1 MNLTQLIQ
9 FDLIQFGFTAKDK
22 KDALNK
28 LTDMLVEEGII
39 GNKDEFYKA
48 LLGREE
54 LSTTGVGDG
63 IAIPHA
69 KASCF
74 EKAMIIYAKS
84 DEGVEW
90 ESFDSQPAKHI
101 FMICAPANGADEHLK
116 ALATLSTA
124 LMNPEV
130 KGKLDNATTKE
141 EVKTIFEDFVKS
153 NEKVKEEPKEESG
166 SEDKKYIIAVT
177 ACPTGIAH
185 TFMAAEK
192 IKEAAKEMGLD
203 VKVETNGQIGVENK
217 LTKDDIE
224 RAVGIIVAAD
234 KKVEIARFDGHPT
247 LFTKVADGINKPKE
261 LIQTVLD
268 GNAAIY
274 HHSGEKS
281 SSESTEGESVG
292 RKIYKYLMEGVS
304 NMLPF
309 VVAGGILIALS
320 FFWGINAF
328 NPEDPSYNKFAELLF
343 VLGKLAFSM
352 MLPILAGFIGRSIA
366 DRPGFIVGMVGG
378 ILADPSILGL
388 KSAAWL
394 NYTPSGFLG
403 ALVAGFLAGGII
415 IALRYIFSWIP
426 RSLDGIKPIFLFP
439 VLGSFIMGVLMLFV
453 VNAPM
458 AFIMTSFKSFIEALS
473 GGEKVI
479 LGFVVGSMMAI
490 DMGGPINKAA
500 YVTAT
505 ALVTTSGTAGSD
517 VMAASMVG
525 GMIPPL
531 AIALSATIYKNLW
544 PETQRGSALV
554 NYVMGFAFITE
565 GAIPFAASNPIRVI
579 PPLFLSSGVAGALS
593 MIFDCRSRAPH
604 GGMFAVLVGAV
615 TNPVMYLLALVIGTV
630 MGAFLLILSLNLGR
644 KKTRNYR
651 LMGFTI
657 GLFMN

>member
-48 LLGREE
+48 LLEREE

-153 NEKVKEEPKEESG
+153 TEEVKEKPKEESG
-166 SEDKKYIIAVT
+166 SKDKKYIIAVT

-203 VKVETNGQIGVENK
+203 VKDETNGQIGVENK

-458 AFIMTSFKSFIEALS
+458 AFIMTSFKNFIEALS

-544 PETQRGSALV
+544 PETQRGSAFV

-565 GAIPFAASNPIRVI
+565 GAIPFAAGNPIRVI

-644 KKTRNYR
+644 KKEN
-651 LMGFTI
+651 
-657 GLFMN
+657 

>member
-1 MNLTQLIQ
+1 MTLTELIR
-9 FDLIQFGFTAKDK
+9 FDLIQFGFKATDK

-28 LTDMLVEEGII
+28 LTDMLVEKQVITT
-39 GNKDEFYKA
+39 KDEFLNA
-48 LLGREE
+48 LLEREK

-116 ALATLSTA
+116 ALSTLSTA
-124 LMNPEV
+124 LMNPDV
-130 KGKLDNATTKE
+130 KGRLDKATTKE
-141 EVKTIFEDFVKS
+141 DIDR
-153 NEKVKEEPKEESG
+153 
-166 SEDKKYIIAVT
+166 
-177 ACPTGIAH
+177 
-185 TFMAAEK
+185 AE
-192 IKEAAKEMGLD
+192 
-203 VKVETNGQIGVENK
+203 
-217 LTKDDIE
+217 
-224 RAVGIIVAAD
+224 GIIVAAD

-261 LIQTVLD
+261 LIQTILD
-268 GNAAIY
+268 GKASIY
-274 HHSGEKS
+274 HHKGDEGSNEGD
-281 SSESTEGESVG
+281 EGESVG
-292 RKIYKYLMEGVS
+292 RKIYKYLMDGVS

-320 FFWGINAF
+320 FFWGINSF

-343 VLGKLAFSM
+343 VLGKLSFSM

-388 KSAAWL
+388 KSEAWL
-394 NYTPSGFLG
+394 SYTPSGFLG

-415 IALRYIFSWIP
+415 IVLRYAFSWIP
-426 RSLDGIKPIFLFP
+426 RSMDGIKPIFLFP

-458 AFIMTSFKSFIEALS
+458 AFIMTAFKNFIESMS
-473 GGEKVI
+473 GGEKVV
-479 LGFVVGSMMAI
+479 LGFIVGSMMAI

-500 YVTAT
+500 YVTGT
-505 ALVTTSGTAGSD
+505 ALVTTAGTAGSD
-517 VMAASMVG
+517 VMAAVMVG
-525 GMIPPL
+525 GMVPPL
-531 AIALSATIYKNLW
+531 AIALSATISKKLW
-544 PETQRGSALV
+544 SQAQRGSALV
-554 NYVMGFAFITE
+554 NYVMGLSFITE
-565 GAIPFAASNPIRVI
+565 GAIPFAASNPLRVI

-593 MIFDCRSRAPH
+593 MVFDCKSKAPH

-615 TNPVMYLLALVIGTV
+615 SNPIMYIIALVVGTV
-630 MGAFLLILSLNLGR
+630 MGALLLIVSLNLG
-644 KKTRNYR
+644 KKKEN
-651 LMGFTI
+651 
-657 GLFMN
+657 

>member
-90 ESFDSQPAKHI
+90 ESFDAQPAKHI

-153 NEKVKEEPKEESG
+153 TEKVKEKPKEENG

-388 KSAAWL
+388 KSE
-394 NYTPSGFLG
+394 S
-403 ALVAGFLAGGII
+403 
-415 IALRYIFSWIP
+415 
-426 RSLDGIKPIFLFP
+426 
-439 VLGSFIMGVLMLFV
+439 
-453 VNAPM
+453 
-458 AFIMTSFKSFIEALS
+458 
-473 GGEKVI
+473 
-479 LGFVVGSMMAI
+479 
-490 DMGGPINKAA
+490 
-500 YVTAT
+500 
-505 ALVTTSGTAGSD
+505 
-517 VMAASMVG
+517 
-525 GMIPPL
+525 
-531 AIALSATIYKNLW
+531 
-544 PETQRGSALV
+544 
-554 NYVMGFAFITE
+554 
-565 GAIPFAASNPIRVI
+565 
-579 PPLFLSSGVAGALS
+579 
-593 MIFDCRSRAPH
+593 C
-604 GGMFAVLVGAV
+604 
-615 TNPVMYLLALVIGTV
+615 
-630 MGAFLLILSLNLGR
+630 
-644 KKTRNYR
+644 
-651 LMGFTI
+651 
-657 GLFMN
+657 GLFN

>member
-90 ESFDSQPAKHI
+90 ESFDAQPAKHI

-153 NEKVKEEPKEESG
+153 TEEVKEKPKEESG

-224 RAVGIIVAAD
+224 RAVGIIIAAD

-458 AFIMTSFKSFIEALS
+458 AFIMTSFKNFIEALS

-630 MGAFLLILSLNLGR
+630 MGAFLLIFSLNLGR
-644 KKTRNYR
+644 KKEN
-651 LMGFTI
+651 
-657 GLFMN
+657 

>member
-9 FDLIQFGFTAKDK
+9 FDLIQFGFMAKDK

-90 ESFDSQPAKHI
+90 ESFDAQPAKHI

-153 NEKVKEEPKEESG
+153 TEEVKEKPKEESG

-458 AFIMTSFKSFIEALS
+458 AFIMTSFKNFIEALS

-544 PETQRGSALV
+544 PETQRGSAFV

-565 GAIPFAASNPIRVI
+565 GAIPFAAGNPIRVI

-630 MGAFLLILSLNLGR
+630 MGAFLLILSLNLG
-644 KKTRNYR
+644 KKKEN
-651 LMGFTI
+651 
-657 GLFMN
+657 

>member
-48 LLGREE
+48 LLEREE

-153 NEKVKEEPKEESG
+153 TEEVKEKPKEESG

-268 GNAAIY
+268 GNAAVY

-343 VLGKLAFSM
+343 VMGKLAFSM

-458 AFIMTSFKSFIEALS
+458 AFIMTSFKNFIEALS

-531 AIALSATIYKNLW
+531 AIALSATIYKNIW

-644 KKTRNYR
+644 KKEN
-651 LMGFTI
+651 
-657 GLFMN
+657 

>member
-9 FDLIQFGFTAKDK
+9 FDLIQFGFMAKDK

-90 ESFDSQPAKHI
+90 ESFDAQPAKHI

-130 KGKLDNATTKE
+130 KGKLDNAATKE

-153 NEKVKEEPKEESG
+153 TEEVKEKPKEESG
-166 SEDKKYIIAVT
+166 SKDKKYIIAVT

-458 AFIMTSFKSFIEALS
+458 AFIMTSFKNFIEALS

-505 ALVTTSGTAGSD
+505 ALVTTSGTSGSD

-644 KKTRNYR
+644 KKEN
-651 LMGFTI
+651 
-657 GLFMN
+657 

>member
-22 KDALNK
+22 NDALNK

-153 NEKVKEEPKEESG
+153 TEKVKEEPKEENG

-281 SSESTEGESVG
+281 SSESTEGESVR

-458 AFIMTSFKSFIEALS
+458 AFIMTSFKNFIEALS

-505 ALVTTSGTAGSD
+505 ALVTTSGTSGSD

-644 KKTRNYR
+644 KKEN
-651 LMGFTI
+651 
-657 GLFMN
+657 

>member
-153 NEKVKEEPKEESG
+153 TEKVKEEPKEESG

-268 GNAAIY
+268 GNAAVY

-403 ALVAGFLAGGII
+403 ALVAGFFAGGII

-458 AFIMTSFKSFIEALS
+458 AFIMTSFKNFIEALS

-505 ALVTTSGTAGSD
+505 ALVTTSGTSGSD

-544 PETQRGSALV
+544 PETQRGSAFV

-644 KKTRNYR
+644 KKEN
-651 LMGFTI
+651 
-657 GLFMN
+657 

>member
-90 ESFDSQPAKHI
+90 ESFDAQPAKHI

-153 NEKVKEEPKEESG
+153 TEEVKEEPKEESG

-458 AFIMTSFKSFIEALS
+458 AFIMTSFKNFIEALS

-544 PETQRGSALV
+544 PETQRGSAFV

-644 KKTRNYR
+644 KKEN
-651 LMGFTI
+651 
-657 GLFMN
+657 

>member
-153 NEKVKEEPKEESG
+153 TEEVKEKPKEESG

>member
-9 FDLIQFGFTAKDK
+9 FDLIQFCFTAKDK

-153 NEKVKEEPKEESG
+153 TEEVKEKPKEESG

-458 AFIMTSFKSFIEALS
+458 AFIMTSFKNFIEALS

-479 LGFVVGSMMAI
+479 LGFVVGSMMAM

-644 KKTRNYR
+644 KKEN
-651 LMGFTI
+651 
-657 GLFMN
+657 

>member
-22 KDALNK
+22 NDALNK

-153 NEKVKEEPKEESG
+153 TEKVKEEPKEENG

-458 AFIMTSFKSFIEALS
+458 AFIMISFKNFIEALS

-644 KKTRNYR
+644 KKEN
-651 LMGFTI
+651 
-657 GLFMN
+657 

>member
-9 FDLIQFGFTAKDK
+9 FDLIQFGFSATDK
-22 KDALNK
+22 KEALNK
-28 LTDMLVEEGII
+28 LTDMLVEKGII
-39 GNKDEFYKA
+39 GNKDEFFKA
-48 LLGREE
+48 LLERES

-84 DEGVEW
+84 DSGVEW
-90 ESFDSQPAKHI
+90 ESFDAQPAKHI

-124 LMNPEV
+124 LMNPDV

-153 NEKVKEEPKEESG
+153 TEEVKEEPKEESG
-166 SEDKKYIIAVT
+166 SEGKKYIIAVT

-217 LTKDDIE
+217 LTKEDID

-274 HHSGEKS
+274 NHSGEKS

-343 VLGKLAFSM
+343 VLGKLSFSM

-378 ILADPSILGL
+378 ILANPSILGL
-388 KSAAWL
+388 QSAEWL
-394 NYTPSGFLG
+394 SYTPSGFLG

-415 IALRYIFSWIP
+415 FALRYAFSWIP

-453 VNAPM
+453 INAPM
-458 AFIMTSFKSFIEALS
+458 AFIMTSFRNFIESMS
-473 GGEKVI
+473 GGEKIV

-525 GMIPPL
+525 GMVPPL
-531 AIALSATIYKNLW
+531 AIALSATVYKNLW
-544 PETQRGSALV
+544 PEAQRGSALV

-565 GAIPFAASNPIRVI
+565 GAIPFAASNPLRVI

-593 MIFDCRSRAPH
+593 MIFSCRSKAPH

-615 TNPVMYLLALVIGTV
+615 TNPVMYIIALVVGTV
-630 MGAFLLILSLNLGR
+630 MGAFLLIVSLNLG
-644 KKTRNYR
+644 KKKEN
-651 LMGFTI
+651 
-657 GLFMN
+657 

>member
-268 GNAAIY
+268 GNAAVY

-403 ALVAGFLAGGII
+403 ALVAGFFAGGII

-458 AFIMTSFKSFIEALS
+458 AFIMTSFRNFIESMS
-473 GGEKVI
+473 GGEKIV

-525 GMIPPL
+525 GMVPPL
-531 AIALSATIYKNLW
+531 AIALSATVYKNLW
-544 PETQRGSALV
+544 PEAQRGSALV

-644 KKTRNYR
+644 KKEN
-651 LMGFTI
+651 
-657 GLFMN
+657 

>member
-28 LTDMLVEEGII
+28 LTDMLVEKSII

-48 LLGREE
+48 LLEREE

-153 NEKVKEEPKEESG
+153 TEEVKEEPKEESG
-166 SEDKKYIIAVT
+166 SGDKKYIIAVT

-268 GNAAIY
+268 GNAAVY

-281 SSESTEGESVG
+281 SSESIEGESVG

-388 KSAAWL
+388 KSEAWL

-415 IALRYIFSWIP
+415 IALRYVFSWIP

-458 AFIMTSFKSFIEALS
+458 AFIMTSFKNFIEALS

-593 MIFDCRSRAPH
+593 MIFDCRSKAPH

-644 KKTRNYR
+644 KKEN
-651 LMGFTI
+651 
-657 GLFMN
+657 

>member
-90 ESFDSQPAKHI
+90 ESFDAQPAKHI

-153 NEKVKEEPKEESG
+153 TEEVKEKPKEESG

-458 AFIMTSFKSFIEALS
+458 AFIMISFKNFIEALS

-644 KKTRNYR
+644 KKEN
-651 LMGFTI
+651 
-657 GLFMN
+657 

>member
-1 MNLTQLIQ
+1 M
-9 FDLIQFGFTAKDK
+9 AKDK

-90 ESFDSQPAKHI
+90 ESFDAQPAKHI

-130 KGKLDNATTKE
+130 KGKLDNAATKE

-153 NEKVKEEPKEESG
+153 TEEVKEKPKEESG

-458 AFIMTSFKSFIEALS
+458 AFIMTSFKNFIEALS

-531 AIALSATIYKNLW
+531 AIALSATIHKKLW

-644 KKTRNYR
+644 KKEN
-651 LMGFTI
+651 
-657 GLFMN
+657 

>member
-22 KDALNK
+22 NDALNK

-153 NEKVKEEPKEESG
+153 TEKVKEEPKEENG

-224 RAVGIIVAAD
+224 RAVGIIIAAD

-458 AFIMTSFKSFIEALS
+458 AFIMTSFKNFIEALS

-505 ALVTTSGTAGSD
+505 ALVTTSGTSGSD

-644 KKTRNYR
+644 KKEN
-651 LMGFTI
+651 
-657 GLFMN
+657 

>member
-1 MNLTQLIQ
+1 MELTQLINYE
-9 FDLIQFGFTAKDK
+9 LIQFGFSASDK

-28 LTDMLVEEGII
+28 LTSMLVEKGVIKSNE
-39 GNKDEFYKA
+39 DFLQA
-48 LLGREE
+48 LLDREK

-69 KASCF
+69 KAKDF

-84 DEGVEW
+84 DEGIEW

-116 ALATLSTA
+116 ALASLSTA
-124 LMNPEV
+124 LMNADV
-130 KGKLDNATTKE
+130 KAGLDKATTGE
-141 EVKTIFEDFVKS
+141 EVKKVFENFVNASK
-153 NEKVKEEPKEESG
+153 KPEESNAKV
-166 SEDKKYIIAVT
+166 DTNKPYVIAVT

-192 IKEAAKEMGLD
+192 IKEAATEMGLE

-217 LTKDDIE
+217 LTKEDID

-247 LFTKVADGINKPKE
+247 LFTKVADGINRPKE
-261 LIQTVLD
+261 LIQTLLD
-268 GNAAIY
+268 GKASTY
-274 HHSGEKS
+274 HHQGNEA
-281 SSESTEGESVG
+281 STESEDGESIG
-292 RKIYKYLMEGVS
+292 RKIYKYLMDGVS

-320 FFWGINAF
+320 FFWGINSF
-328 NPEDPSYNKFAELLF
+328 NPADPSYNKFAELLF
-343 VLGKLAFSM
+343 VLGKLSFSM

-388 KSAAWL
+388 QSEAWL
-394 NYTPSGFLG
+394 SYTPSGFLG

-415 IALRYIFSWIP
+415 IALRFAFSWLP
-426 RSLDGIKPIFLFP
+426 KSLDGIKPIFLFP

-458 AFIMTSFKSFIEALS
+458 ASVMLALQNFIESLS
-473 GGEKVI
+473 NSGKVL

-500 YVTAT
+500 YVTGT
-505 ALVTTSGTAGSD
+505 ALVTSAGAAGSD
-517 VMAASMVG
+517 VMAAVMVG
-525 GMIPPL
+525 GMTPPL
-531 AIALSATIYKNLW
+531 AIALSATINKNIW
-544 PETQRGSALV
+544 SKAQRGGAIV
-554 NYVMGFAFITE
+554 NYVMGLSFITE
-565 GAIPFAASNPIRVI
+565 GAIPFAASNPLRVI
-579 PPLFLSSGVAGALS
+579 PPLFISSGVAGALS
-593 MIFDCRSRAPH
+593 MLFDCKSKAPH
-604 GGMFAVLVGAV
+604 GGIFALLVGAI
-615 TNPVMYLLALVIGTV
+615 TNPLMYILALVVGTV
-630 MGAFLLILSLNLGR
+630 LGALLLIAFLSFG
-644 KKTRNYR
+644 KEKESK
-651 LMGFTI
+651 
-657 GLFMN
+657 

>member
-9 FDLIQFGFTAKDK
+9 FDLIQFGFTAKYK

-153 NEKVKEEPKEESG
+153 TEKVKEEPKEENG

-458 AFIMTSFKSFIEALS
+458 AFIMTSFKNFIEALS

-644 KKTRNYR
+644 KKEN
-651 LMGFTI
+651 
-657 GLFMN
+657 

>member
-153 NEKVKEEPKEESG
+153 TEEVKEKPKEESG

-224 RAVGIIVAAD
+224 RAVGIIIAAD

-343 VLGKLAFSM
+343 VMGKLAFSM

-458 AFIMTSFKSFIEALS
+458 AFIMTSFKNFIEALS

-630 MGAFLLILSLNLGR
+630 MGAFLLIFSLNLGR
-644 KKTRNYR
+644 KKEN
-651 LMGFTI
+651 
-657 GLFMN
+657 

>member
-9 FDLIQFGFTAKDK
+9 FDLIQFVFTAKDK
-22 KDALNK
+22 NDALNK

-153 NEKVKEEPKEESG
+153 TEEVKEKPKEESG

-458 AFIMTSFKSFIEALS
+458 AFIMTSFKNFIEALS

-544 PETQRGSALV
+544 PETQRGCALV

-644 KKTRNYR
+644 KKEN
-651 LMGFTI
+651 
-657 GLFMN
+657 

>member
-1 MNLTQLIQ
+1 
-9 FDLIQFGFTAKDK
+9 AKDK

-90 ESFDSQPAKHI
+90 ESFDAQPAKHI

-153 NEKVKEEPKEESG
+153 TEEVKEKSKEESG

-458 AFIMTSFKSFIEALS
+458 AFIMTSFKNFIEALS

-630 MGAFLLILSLNLGR
+630 MGAFLLIVSLNLG
-644 KKTRNYR
+644 KKKEN
-651 LMGFTI
+651 
-657 GLFMN
+657 

>member
-22 KDALNK
+22 NDALNK

-153 NEKVKEEPKEESG
+153 TEKVKEEPKEENG

-403 ALVAGFLAGGII
+403 ALVVGFLAGGII

-458 AFIMTSFKSFIEALS
+458 AFIMISFKNFIEALS

-579 PPLFLSSGVAGALS
+579 PSLFLSSGVAGALS

-644 KKTRNYR
+644 KKERKLEIT
-651 LMGFTI
+651 
-657 GLFMN
+657 GL

>member
-153 NEKVKEEPKEESG
+153 TEEVKEEPKEESG

-261 LIQTVLD
+261 LIQTVMH

-274 HHSGEKS
+274 HHSGEKT
-281 SSESTEGESVG
+281 SSESTEAESVG

-458 AFIMTSFKSFIEALS
+458 AFIMTSFKNFIEALS

-644 KKTRNYR
+644 KKEN
-651 LMGFTI
+651 
-657 GLFMN
+657 

>member
-69 KASCF
+69 KSSCF

-153 NEKVKEEPKEESG
+153 TEEVKEKPKEESG

-458 AFIMTSFKSFIEALS
+458 AFIMTSFKNFIEALS

-544 PETQRGSALV
+544 PETQRGSAFV

-644 KKTRNYR
+644 KKEN
-651 LMGFTI
+651 
-657 GLFMN
+657 

>member
-1 MNLTQLIQ
+1 MKLTELIQ
-9 FDLIQFGFTAKDK
+9 FDLIQFNFSASDK

-28 LTDMLVEEGII
+28 LTGMLVEKGII
-39 GNKDEFYKA
+39 ENRDEFLQA
-48 LLGREE
+48 LFDREAM
-54 LSTTGVGDG
+54 STTGVGDG

-74 EKAMIIYAKS
+74 KKAMIIYAKS
-84 DEGVEW
+84 NDGVEW
-90 ESFDSQPAKHI
+90 ESFDGQAAKHI

-124 LMNPEV
+124 LMNSEV
-130 KGKLDNATTKE
+130 KARLDQATTKE
-141 EVKTIFEDFVKS
+141 EVKSTFEDFVKS
-153 NEKVKEEPKEESG
+153 TQEEPKQESQQSG
-166 SEDKKYIIAVT
+166 NQNKKYILAVT

-217 LTKDDIE
+217 LTKEDID

-261 LIQTVLD
+261 LIQTILD
-268 GNAAIY
+268 GKAEIY
-274 HHSGEKS
+274 HHHGDGEKH
-281 SSESTEGESVG
+281 SSESAEGESLG
-292 RKIYKYLMEGVS
+292 RQIYKHLMEGVS

-328 NPEDPSYNKFAELLF
+328 NPEDPSYNPIAELLF
-343 VLGKLAFSM
+343 VLGKLSFSM
-352 MLPILAGFIGRSIA
+352 MLPVLAGFIGRSIA
-366 DRPGFIVGMVGG
+366 NRPGFIVGMVGG

-388 KSAAWL
+388 KSIQWL

-415 IALRYIFSWIP
+415 FILRHAFSWVP
-426 RSLDGIKPIFLFP
+426 RSMDGIKPIFLFP
-439 VLGSFIMGVLMLFV
+439 VLGSFIMGILMLFV

-458 AFIMTSFKSFIEALS
+458 AWIMTSLKNFIESLNGS
-473 GGEKVI
+473 GKIV
-479 LGFVVGSMMAI
+479 LGFLVGSMMAI

-517 VMAASMVG
+517 VMAATMLG

-531 AIALSATIYKNLW
+531 AIALSASISKDIW
-544 PETQRGSALV
+544 PKAQRGNALV
-554 NYVMGFAFITE
+554 NYVMGLSFITE
-565 GAIPFAASNPIRVI
+565 GAIPFAASNPLRVI
-579 PPLFLSSGVAGALS
+579 PPLFISSGVAGALS
-593 MIFDCRSRAPH
+593 MLFDCRSKAPH
-604 GGMFAVLVGAV
+604 GGMFAVLVGAI
-615 TNPVMYLLALVIGTV
+615 TNPIMYILAMIIGMV
-630 MGAFLLILSLNLGR
+630 LGALLLIVSLNLG
-644 KKTRNYR
+644 KKANK
-651 LMGFTI
+651 
-657 GLFMN
+657 

>member
-153 NEKVKEEPKEESG
+153 TEEVKEKPKEESG
-166 SEDKKYIIAVT
+166 SEDKKYIVAVT

-388 KSAAWL
+388 KSEAWL

-644 KKTRNYR
+644 KKEN
-651 LMGFTI
+651 
-657 GLFMN
+657 

>member
-9 FDLIQFGFTAKDK
+9 FDLIQFGFMAKDK

-90 ESFDSQPAKHI
+90 ESFDAQPAKHI

-153 NEKVKEEPKEESG
+153 TEEVKEKPKEESG

-224 RAVGIIVAAD
+224 RAVGIIIAAD

-281 SSESTEGESVG
+281 SSVSTEGESVG

-388 KSAAWL
+388 KSAEWL

-458 AFIMTSFKSFIEALS
+458 AFIMTSFKNFIEALS

-644 KKTRNYR
+644 KKEN
-651 LMGFTI
+651 
-657 GLFMN
+657 

>member
-90 ESFDSQPAKHI
+90 ESFDAQPAKHI

-388 KSAAWL
+388 KSAEWL

-458 AFIMTSFKSFIEALS
+458 AFIMTSFKNFIEALS

-644 KKTRNYR
+644 KKEN
-651 LMGFTI
+651 
-657 GLFMN
+657 

>member
-153 NEKVKEEPKEESG
+153 TEKVKEEPKEESG

-268 GNAAIY
+268 GNAAVY

-403 ALVAGFLAGGII
+403 ALVAGFFAGGII

-458 AFIMTSFKSFIEALS
+458 AFIMTSFKNFIEALS

-544 PETQRGSALV
+544 PETQRGSAFV

-644 KKTRNYR
+644 KKEN
-651 LMGFTI
+651 
-657 GLFMN
+657 

>member
-28 LTDMLVEEGII
+28 LTDMLVEESII

-48 LLGREE
+48 LLEREE

-84 DEGVEW
+84 DAGVEW

-153 NEKVKEEPKEESG
+153 SEEVKEESKEESG

-458 AFIMTSFKSFIEALS
+458 AFIMTSFKNFIEALS

-505 ALVTTSGTAGSD
+505 ALVTTSGTSGSD

-593 MIFDCRSRAPH
+593 MIFDCRSKAPH

-630 MGAFLLILSLNLGR
+630 MGAFLLILSLNLG
-644 KKTRNYR
+644 KKKEN
-651 LMGFTI
+651 
-657 GLFMN
+657 